1 MTIDF
6 ETIIIGAGAMGSAA
20 AYHLARDNRSVL
32 LLEQF
37 AIGHQRGSS
46 HGDSRIIRLAYDHPT
61 YVELARSAYHLWA
74 ELESELHRALIT
86 TTGGLDM
93 SAPDQRS
100 FEIRVESLKQK
111 QVPFEILDTAEIMRR
126 FPQWHLS
133 EKTVG
138 VYQADSGILNPSEC
152 VPLMVAQAKRRG
164 AVVIEQTPVR
174 SIRVHD
180 RGADV
185 VTSESIY
192 HCRKLI
198 ISAGAWAG
206 PLLKTIGVDLP
217 LAVTQEQ
224 FAYYAVD
231 QPADFQPDRFPVFI
245 HYGSGGTFDNYGCP
259 IFGHDGVKVGEH
271 HAGPIVTADTRSF
284 EIDQARLK
292 RLTDYVRT
300 HLPGVTGEAFDVSS
314 CLYTNT
320 PDEHFIIDILPDHP
334 QVIIASPCS
343 GHGFKFSILIGR
355 ILVDLVERGKT
366 EYPIGLF
373 ELKRFV
379 GK

>member
-37 AIGHQRGSS
+37 ASGHTRGSS
-46 HGDSRIIRLAYDHPT
+46 HGDSRIIRLAYDHPI

-93 SAPDQRS
+93 SAPDQPS
-100 FEIRVESLKQK
+100 FKLRVDALQ
-111 QVPFEILDTAEIMRR
+111 QTGVPFEILDAAEIMRR

-138 VYQADSGILNPSEC
+138 VYQADSGILNPGEC
-152 VPLMVAQAKRRG
+152 VPLIAEQAMRRG
-164 AVVIEQTPVR
+164 AVLLDQTRVR
-174 SIRVHD
+174 LIHSIDHGVE
-180 RGADV
+180 V
-185 VTSESIY
+185 VTDGQSY
-192 HCRKLI
+192 KCKKLI
-198 ISAGAWAG
+198 ISAGAWTG
-206 PLLKTIGVDLP
+206 SLLKSIGVNLP
-217 LAVTQEQ
+217 LVVTQEQ
-224 FAYYAVD
+224 FAYYAVHP
-231 QPADFQPDRFPVFI
+231 PADFQPDRFPVFI
-245 HYGSGGTFDNYGCP
+245 HYGSGGSFDNYGLP
-259 IFGHDGVKVGEH
+259 IFGHAGVKVGEH
-271 HAGPIVTADTRSF
+271 HAGPVVTADTRSF
-284 EIDQARLK
+284 EIDQMRLE
-292 RLTDYVRT
+292 RLTHYVRM
-300 HLPGVTGEAFDVSS
+300 HLPDTTGEAFGVTS

-334 QVIIASPCS
+334 QVIVASPCS

-355 ILVDLVERGKT
+355 ILADLVERGKT
-366 EYPIGLF
+366 DYPIGMF
-373 ELKRFV
+373 GLKRFL
-379 GK
+379 